1 MSTKAIILCA
11 GEGSRWNNYLNSP
24 KHLIN
29 IEGERLLDRT
39 VRLLVERGIKDI
51 YIVVKEEDL
60 RYSSKDAKNYVANID
75 YQENADADK
84 FLSSKGLWNKN
95 GRTLVVY
102 GDCYFTEEAM
112 DLIVNNPSQE
122 WTLFCRPSRSKV
134 TGSKW
139 PECFVQS
146 FYPADLESHELAL
159 HRIASLYKNKLI
171 SRCGGW
177 EHYRAMIGLPDN
189 LVQSSIMKDKFV
201 EINDWTEDFDYPDD
215 YEAWIKRRK
224 VNAMLSGKMK
234 VNYLLYAS
242 LLFEDFRLMFN
253 RVKSKQIRN
262 IKGILNCTVA
272 KKKQHSD

>member
-24 KHLIN
+24 KHLIS

-39 VRLLVERGIKDI
+39 VRLLAERGVEDI
-51 YIVVKEEDL
+51 YIVVKEEDS
-60 RYSSKDAKNYVANID
+60 RYTSQGAKSYVADIN

-84 FLSSKGLWNKN
+84 FLSSKNLWSKRD
-95 GRTLVVY
+95 RTLVIY

-112 DLIVNNPSQE
+112 DLIVNNPSRE
-122 WTLFCRPSRSKV
+122 WILYCRPSRSKI

-139 PECFVQS
+139 PECFAQS
-146 FYPADLESHELAL
+146 FYPMHLESHELAL
-159 HRIASLYKNKLI
+159 HRIANLYKSKSI

-177 EHYRAMIGLPDN
+177 EHYRAMIGLPDS
-189 LVQSSIMKDKFV
+189 LVQSSIMRDKFI

-262 IKGILNCTVA
+262 IKSILNYTDA